1 MTYICIEC
9 GAEFDYEH
17 LKKHRLKCTKCREK
31 RSNIWVKKRM
41 TEMQPKTV
49 KAL

>member
-9 GAEFDYEH
+9 GAEFEYDH
-17 LKKHRLKCTKCREK
+17 LVKHRLKCTKCREK

-41 TEMQPKTV
+41 THMNPKTV
-49 KAL
+49 KAR